1 MKKIAIIG
9 KQQPIVIR
17 SRIKEYLEAEGLK
30 ADILNMPTRNALDW
44 VDSLKDYNA
53 IISAG
58 EKFPKEVFDALKGN
72 LQLISRY
79 GVGTDEIDKDAAAKN
94 GVAVCNAAGSLST
107 AVAECAMGI
116 ILCLIRNITIA
127 DKEVRNND
135 WSRFFESKTGTQLEG
150 KTVGII
156 GFGDISKALAKML
169 SGFDCKVL
177 AYDLKWDEN
186 TAKTLNVEY
195 ADIDTIRKNAD
206 IISLHVPST
215 PETDGMI
222 NKEFLSG
229 MKKNAILVNTARGRL
244 VVAEDLAEALNNG
257 IIAGAG
263 MDVFSPEPPNPDNP
277 LLTAKN
283 TVLLPH
289 SGACTIESHEKA
301 GMMAA
306 KNVADFFAGREVKT
320 ILNPGYKNY
329 IHKEEKQ

>member
-1 MKKIAIIG
+1 MNKIAIIG
-9 KQQPIVIR
+9 KQQPMIIR
-17 SRIKEYLEAEGLK
+17 KRIKEYLEENGLA
-30 ADILNMPTRNALDW
+30 ADILEMPTRNVLDW
-44 VDSLKDYNA
+44 ADELMDYNG

-58 EKFPKEVFDALKGN
+58 EKFPGEVFEKLKGN
-72 LQLISRY
+72 LKLLSRY
-79 GVGTDEIDKDAAAKN
+79 GVGTDEIDKKAAAKN

-116 ILCLIRNITIA
+116 ILCLIRNLPAA
-127 DKEVRNND
+127 DREVRNND

-169 SGFDCKVL
+169 SGFDCKVI
-177 AYDLKWDEN
+177 AYDVKWDEK
-186 TAKTLNVEY
+186 ASKELNVEF
-195 ADIDTIRKNAD
+195 ADVETIKKEAD

-215 PETDGMI
+215 PSTDGMI

-244 VVAEDLAEALNNG
+244 VVAKDLAEALNNG
-257 IIAGAG
+257 TIAGAG

-306 KNVADFFAGREVKT
+306 KNVADFFAGKEVKT
-320 ILNPGYKNY
+320 ILNPEYKNY
-329 IHKEEKQ
+329 L

>member
-1 MKKIAIIG
+1 MSKIAIIG
-9 KQQPIVIR
+9 KQQPLVIR
-17 SRIKEYLEAEGLK
+17 ERIKAFLESEGHT
-30 ADILNMPTRNALDW
+30 ADLLYMPTRNASEWIDELRG
-44 VDSLKDYNA
+44 YNA

-58 EKFPKEVFDALKGN
+58 EKFPAVVFESLKGD
-72 LQLISRY
+72 LKLLSRY
-79 GVGTDEIDKDAAAKN
+79 GVGTDEIDKVAAAQC

-116 ILCLIRNITIA
+116 ILTLIRNILPA
-127 DKEVRNND
+127 DDEVRAGD
-135 WSRFFESKTGTQLEG
+135 WSRFFESRTGTQLEG

-169 SGFDCKVL
+169 SGFDCRVI
-177 AYDLKWDEN
+177 AYDIYWDAE
-186 TAKTLNVEY
+186 AAARLNVEY
-195 ADIDTIRKNAD
+195 ADIDTIRREAD
-206 IISLHVPST
+206 VISLHVPST
-215 PETDGMI
+215 PQTNGMI

-229 MKKNAILVNTARGRL
+229 MKKNAILVNTARGAL
-244 VVAEDLAEALNNG
+244 VVAQDLADALNEG
-257 IIAGAG
+257 VIAGAG
-263 MDVFSPEPPNPDNP
+263 MDVFSPEPPLPDNP

-320 ILNPGYKNY
+320 ILNPAYRENLCD
-329 IHKEEKQ
+329 

>member
-1 MKKIAIIG
+1 MTKVAIIG
-9 KQQPIVIR
+9 KQQPIIIR
-17 SRIKEYLEAEGLK
+17 KRIKEYLELNGLE
-30 ADILNMPTRNALDW
+30 ADILEMPTRNVLDW
-44 VDSLKDYNA
+44 AEELKEYNA

-58 EKFPKEVFDALKGN
+58 EKFHGEVFVKLKGN
-72 LQLISRY
+72 LKLISRY
-79 GVGTDEIDKDAAAKN
+79 GVGTDEIDKASASKN

-306 KNVADFFAGREVKT
+306 NNVADFFAGKEVKT
-320 ILNPGYKNY
+320 ILNPDYKNY
-329 IHKEEKQ
+329 I